1 MVPDVHDREGGMSQ
15 RLMFAMR
22 QRVAFVL
29 VVGWAL
35 AACQSAPAQAPA
47 AGAASA
53 TDTEILWDRYGVPHI
68 FAPDHGAL
76 FKAYGYAQMEAHAE
90 LLVRLY
96 AQARGRAAEYYG
108 PEYLASDKWVRTNGL
123 PDTAKQW
130 AKGQS
135 ADFAP
140 LIESFAKGL
149 NQWADEHRTE
159 LSASAQAV
167 LPLTPEDVYAHG
179 LRVIHYDWVVSPTR
193 LENRL
198 KRWEDE
204 VHGSNEW
211 AVAASRSASGKAL
224 LMSNSHLQWGDVHTY
239 FEVQL
244 TAPGVTSYGAVW
256 VGFPV
261 LRQCFTEYVG
271 WTQTTNNPAESD
283 LYGIVEKDGGYVL
296 DGQVKPFDTHTETL
310 KIKQADGSLKE
321 EPLTI
326 RRTVHGPIVAERKGL
341 PIAMRV
347 AALDRPKMFEQFWR
361 MGLAKNF
368 QEWETAM
375 RLQQLP
381 IFNTAYADRDG
392 HIAYV
397 YNSTL
402 WKHATGDYR
411 FWQGVV
417 PGDKSELIGT
427 EIVPYDEIPKVADP
441 STGWVQN
448 SNDMPWTSVYP
459 MVLDSTKFAPGFAAP
474 QGITQRAQRGIRILS
489 TLPEK
494 ISFEDIR
501 KGKLDTHVET
511 ADQFVDEIVA
521 TAKARGTPAAK
532 RAADVLATWDRQAE
546 VDSVGMLVFYKF
558 MTAAGPSFGD
568 IGGFK
573 VPTDDRRPLDTPRGF
588 KDPARAMA
596 TLDEVATAIEKEYGT
611 LAVKWGDVLRF
622 RRGNTDVPGNGA
634 PSSLGAIRTINVG
647 SFKDGKVEAISGDT
661 FYGVIEFSTPQRGE
675 VLLNYGNWSKKGS
688 KHIDDQLPLASK
700 KQLRPMWR
708 DRKDIEANLESRK
721 VVN

>member
-1 MVPDVHDREGGMSQ
+1 MSQ
-15 RLMFAMR
+15 RLVFAMR

-53 TDTEILWDRYGVPHI
+53 TATEILWDRYGVPHI
-68 FAPDHGAL
+68 FASDHGAL

-647 SFKDGKVEAISGDT
+647 QFKDGKVEAISGDT